1 MENHNVR
8 IGFLTTPEGEAAFR
22 EVLNEFGNVD
32 GRLLIYHSDDE
43 IRELIE
49 ILQREI
55 DVLIFGGPLSYHLYR
70 KYVNDNVPTLS
81 IDYKETELM
90 SGLLSLQKE
99 RKLPAVGLSLDTFTG
114 ELVDEVLKEAGIA
127 GCIRTYVKPFDPA
140 EPHEAIVRFH
150 RELWDSGKIDHV
162 LTCRRSV
169 FEALSAARV
178 PITKILP
185 SKFNIRNSIAK
196 AILLGENI
204 KNANFQIAI
213 GHFLVVPDSSRQ
225 GSDYAQEKLSL
236 DFHRYLVDIAQR
248 FNASIMPLGMFEYLM
263 YTSRGFLEEM
273 TRLWTET
280 SVFRDAEYKLS
291 AHIYAGF
298 GAGKTP
304 LAAQVHAK
312 SALERAKEMRE
323 GCAFLIRDDGK
334 IVGPLGGA
342 KEPLEYTHRA
352 TDPLLQEMA
361 VRTHLS
367 ADTVAK
373 VLSFSRIHGSF
384 TAEELA
390 NVLGVTTRN
399 VRNIFRKLADAGYLE
414 ETGMERPYP
423 KGRPRKIFTLATRD
437 NSAPR
442 KEVKP

>member
-1 MENHNVR
+1 MNTINVR
-8 IGFLTTPEGEAAFR
+8 IGFLTTPEGEQTFR
-22 EVLNEFGNVD
+22 EVLNEFGNID

-49 ILQREI
+49 SLRREI

-81 IDYKETELM
+81 IDYRETELM
-90 SGLLSLQKE
+90 SGLLALLNE
-99 RKLPAVGLSLDTFTG
+99 RKLPVGALSLDTFTV
-114 ELVDEVLKEAGIA
+114 ELVNEVLKETGIA
-127 GCIRTYVKPFDPA
+127 GGVRTYVKPFDAA
-140 EPHEAIVRFH
+140 ESHDSIVRFH
-150 RELWDSGKIDHV
+150 RELWESGSIDHV

-169 FEALSAARV
+169 FEALSAAGV
-178 PITKILP
+178 PVTKILP
-185 SKFNIRNSIAK
+185 SKFNVRNSIAK

-213 GHFLVVPDSSRQ
+213 GHFLVIPDAAGQ

-236 DFHRYLVDIAQR
+236 DFHRILVDLAQR
-248 FNASIMPLGMFEYLM
+248 FNASIMPLGMFEFLM
-263 YTSRGFLEEM
+263 YTSRGFLEEV
-273 TRLWTET
+273 TRLWTES
-280 SVFRDAEYKLS
+280 SVFRNAERKLS
-291 AHIYAGF
+291 ARVYAGF

-312 SALERAKEMRE
+312 SALERAKERRE

-334 IVGPLGGA
+334 IIGPLGA
-342 KEPLEYTHRA
+342 KEALEYTHRA

-361 VRTHLS
+361 ARTHLS

-390 NVLGVTTRN
+390 NALGVTTRN

-423 KGRPRKIFTLATRD
+423 KGRPRKIFAIRR
-437 NSAPR
+437 P
-442 KEVKP
+442 E

>member
-1 MENHNVR
+1 MIENHNVR
-8 IGFLTTPEGEAAFR
+8 IGFLTTPEGETAFR
-22 EVLNEFGNVD
+22 EVLHEFGNID

-43 IRELIE
+43 LLELIE
-49 ILQREI
+49 NLQREF

-70 KYVNDNVPTLS
+70 KYVGDNVPTLC
-81 IDYKETELM
+81 IDYKEIELM
-90 SGLLSLQKE
+90 SGLLSLLNE
-99 RKLPAVGLSLDTFTG
+99 RKLPARVALDTFAS
-114 ELVDEVLKEAGIA
+114 ELVDEVLKETGIA
-127 GCIRTYVKPFDPA
+127 GCMKTYVKPFDPA

-150 RELWDSGKIDHV
+150 RELWESGKIDHV

-178 PITKILP
+178 PVTKILP

-196 AILLGENI
+196 AVLLGENI

-225 GSDYAQEKLSL
+225 DSEYAQEKLSL

-280 SVFRDAEYKLS
+280 SVFRDAELKLS

-304 LAAQVHAK
+304 LAAQTHAK
-312 SALERAKEMRE
+312 SALERAKETGE
-323 GCAFLIRDDGK
+323 GCAYLIRDDGK

-342 KEPLEYTHRA
+342 KEPLEFTHRT

-361 VRTHLS
+361 ARTHLS

-390 NVLGVTTRN
+390 NALGVTTRN
-399 VRNIFRKLADAGYLE
+399 VRNILRKLADPGYLE
-414 ETGMERPYP
+414 ESGMERPYP
-423 KGRPRKIFTLATRD
+423 KGRPRKIFTLAMRD
-437 NSAPR
+437 NGAP
-442 KEVKP
+442 